1 MTPQKFVD
9 VATLPRILAQQRSR
23 GKRIILCHGTF
34 DLMHAGHIRH
44 FQEAKQY
51 GDVLVVT
58 VTSNIHVNKGPER
71 PVFDEKIRASSVA
84 ALACVD
90 FVAVNDAP
98 TAINVIE
105 SIRPDVYVKG
115 GEYENA
121 SDDVTGNIT
130 REANA
135 VRACGGEI
143 RFTHDITFS
152 SSRLLNE
159 YFGIFPDHT
168 KQFLKSFR
176 EEVRGNDFT
185 RRLTDP
191 RPLSACV
198 LGDAI
203 IDEYCYCIPLG
214 QSGKGN
220 ALSVRYEDNEL
231 FAGGAMAVANH
242 IAGFVRDVTLVTGLG
257 RKQSHESFIRGHLR
271 CNVNPVFFYREDS
284 PTVLKRRYVDQDM
297 TKLFEVYFYNDC
309 PLPNELER
317 DVLGWIAASL
327 SQYDLVVVPDYG
339 NGFLTAKLAAAISSH
354 SRFLAVN
361 TQVNSGNRGHHV
373 ITRYP
378 RADFIALNEPELRL
392 AAHDRHGPLDLI
404 ASRIGKQLNA
414 RSIVVTRGT
423 RGALLV
429 DLEKNQQ
436 FPIPALSTRVVDR
449 VGAGDA
455 LLALASVFL
464 ADGQTPHVAAFVG
477 SCAAALEVQSVC
489 NREPVDR
496 IQLAKYVST
505 LLKWE

>member
-1 MTPQKFVD
+1 MTQQKLVD
-9 VATLPRILAQQRSR
+9 VEALPRILTGLRSR
-23 GKRIILCHGTF
+23 GKRIVLCHGTF

-51 GDVLVVT
+51 GDALVVT
-58 VTSNIHVNKGPER
+58 VTSNAYVNKGPDR
-71 PVFDEKIRASSVA
+71 PVFDEQIRASSVA

-90 FVAVNDAP
+90 FVAVNYAP
-98 TAINVIE
+98 TATNVIE
-105 SIRPDVYVKG
+105 TIRPDVYVKG

-121 SDDVTGNIT
+121 LDDVTGNIT
-130 REANA
+130 REANT
-135 VRACGGEI
+135 VRAYGGEI
-143 RFTHDITFS
+143 RFTHEITFS
-152 SSRLLNE
+152 SSSLLNE
-159 YFGIFPDHT
+159 HFGIFPDHT

-176 EEVRGNDFT
+176 EGVSDNDFA
-185 RRLTDP
+185 RRLADP
-191 RPLSACV
+191 RPLSVCV

-203 IDEYCYCIPLG
+203 VDEYCYCIPLG

-220 ALSVRYEDNEL
+220 TLAVRYEDNEQ

-242 IAGFVRDVTLVTGLG
+242 VAGFVRDVTLVTGLG
-257 RKQSHESFIRGHLR
+257 RKQSHESFIRNHLR
-271 CNVNPVFFYREDS
+271 SNVNPVFFYREDS

-309 PLPNELER
+309 PLPQELER
-317 DVLGWIAASL
+317 DVLGWITSSL
-327 SQYDLVVVPDYG
+327 SQYDLVIVPDYG
-339 NGFLTAKLAAAISSH
+339 NGFLTAKLAEAISLH

-392 AAHDRHGPLDLI
+392 AAHDRHGPLDFI
-404 ASRIGKQLNA
+404 ATRIGKQLNA
-414 RSIVVTRGT
+414 RAIAVTRGT

-429 DLEKNQQ
+429 DLENAQQ
-436 FPIPALSTRVVDR
+436 FPIPALSTRVIDR

-464 ADGQTPHVAAFVG
+464 ADGQTPQIAAFIG

-489 NREPVDR
+489 NRESVDR
-496 IQLAKYVST
+496 VQLAKYVST